1 MSANCIGFCQNEP
14 NLTFDRSDGGGPT
27 MLARTGI
34 CAGPAAMAQPN
45 PPQTSQGVWGRQMN
59 RIGASHF
66 PLCPRAP
73 IAIDLNDSGK

>member
-45 PPQTSQGVWGRQMN
+45 HAANEPRRMGSSDEPYRGVTL
-59 RIGASHF
+59 SSV
-66 PLCPRAP
+66 PPRANR
-73 IAIDLNDSGK
+73 DRLE